1 MQSKPSLETHP
12 SVESNAPDFDIME
25 ELSCLISPNC
35 RASFW
40 ASTPSEHGSWST
52 STSTFSPSNPKV
64 SPLVTVDCGIAE
76 NRSSTQ
82 QLEEQ
87 QPQPA
92 SSVRGYD
99 LNNNP
104 VYSSSQTPYGFQA
117 ITKRKPAKKNRPSV
131 FNFEGFDD
139 VIEKENARSIDS
151 CPEDVSTG
159 DSITGGMSSP
169 DEDGISGGNETRRFL
184 RTGRHQQAVNA
195 LTEEEDT
202 PVAAHM
208 PARQLNTYESLD
220 DTTFK
225 KAIACTVETSRVIE
239 VSKRW
244 DELSPMV
251 AESNPRK
258 KTSSYTDN
266 SLGVNPE
273 NMTYAP
279 FNSPAGYY
287 SNIPP
292 TYPSEAYVYPLQAYG
307 TTQEQVYGTPHE
319 QAYCVDQNMT
329 LPSIHA
335 LQSQASMNVF
345 PPQQAALGL
354 HLQQVTPSVPTSGYV
369 VHPVEATLP
378 IVFDNELKDC
388 ATETD
393 YGLETSFAS
402 MGDDVDQFG
411 TGEGDGE
418 GEGEGNKGKG
428 KEKVGSRAGKSLA
441 EISKRFVSIYGTEN
455 AMDYIAGQLPPN
467 DVTDAIATLHR
478 VDSAAETLQV
488 HVRRIYELIKILEIL
503 SFVAFAGDK
512 RGKFNWR
519 GTKHF
524 LHTLG
529 AIQED
534 GMVRYA
540 ATATQNG
547 LFTITAEDSSAA
559 MSKSNSPGKAF
570 PPGTVSTANIQA
582 MKDEVN
588 GRTPEEHF
596 MVEIIC
602 KNFLQLFLVG
612 MNCMSMSAVIQK
624 LIPMEEKH
632 SLSEYNKINATK
644 IRRVYDVTNVLCSL
658 NLLRKKSIPRKKAQE
673 AEAWNNLGQPVDVV
687 TADGKGKSPTK
698 TSRAGERAD
707 AKVLEWISFPPAV
720 IRQYYLASKQPVK
733 PASTL
738 S

>member
-1 MQSKPSLETHP
+1 MQSKPSLETH
-12 SVESNAPDFDIME
+12 VESSAPDFDIME

-64 SPLVTVDCGIAE
+64 SPLVTVDCGIAAT
-76 NRSSTQ
+76 STQ

-87 QPQPA
+87 QQQQQPEPA

-151 CPEDVSTG
+151 CPEDVSTA

-169 DEDGISGGNETRRFL
+169 DEDGLSGGNEPRRIV
-184 RTGRHQQAVNA
+184 RTGRHQQAVHA

-208 PARQLNTYESLD
+208 PPRQLHTYESLD

-225 KAIACTVETSRVIE
+225 KTIACTVETSRIME
-239 VSKRW
+239 VSKQW

-287 SNIPP
+287 SNIPAA
-292 TYPSEAYVYPLQAYG
+292 YPSEGYVYPLQAYG
-307 TTQEQVYGTPHE
+307 ATQE

-335 LQSQASMNVF
+335 LQSQSSMNGF
-345 PPQQAALGL
+345 PPQQATLGL
-354 HLQQVTPSVPTSGYV
+354 HLQQVTPSVPTPGYV

-378 IVFDNELKDC
+378 IVFD
-388 ATETD
+388 TE
-393 YGLETSFAS
+393 
-402 MGDDVDQFG
+402 
-411 TGEGDGE
+411 
-418 GEGEGNKGKG
+418 
-428 KEKVGSRAGKSLA
+428 
-441 EISKRFVSIYGTEN
+441 VSIK
-455 AMDYIAGQLPPN
+455 L
-467 DVTDAIATLHR
+467 
-478 VDSAAETLQV
+478 
-488 HVRRIYELIKILEIL
+488 LEC
-503 SFVAFAGDK
+503 
-512 RGKFNWR
+512 
-519 GTKHF
+519 
-524 LHTLG
+524 
-529 AIQED
+529 Q
-534 GMVRYA
+534 
-540 ATATQNG
+540 
-547 LFTITAEDSSAA
+547 
-559 MSKSNSPGKAF
+559 
-570 PPGTVSTANIQA
+570 
-582 MKDEVN
+582 
-588 GRTPEEHF
+588 
-596 MVEIIC
+596 
-602 KNFLQLFLVG
+602 
-612 MNCMSMSAVIQK
+612 
-624 LIPMEEKH
+624 
-632 SLSEYNKINATK
+632 
-644 IRRVYDVTNVLCSL
+644 
-658 NLLRKKSIPRKKAQE
+658 
-673 AEAWNNLGQPVDVV
+673 
-687 TADGKGKSPTK
+687 
-698 TSRAGERAD
+698 
-707 AKVLEWISFPPAV
+707 
-720 IRQYYLASKQPVK
+720 
-733 PASTL
+733 
-738 S
+738 